1 MAINKAYLN
10 ARHDE
15 SSDECMT
22 PFYAVEPLLKYIP
35 RNKTVWCPFDKEWSA
50 FVKLLSTRNEVIH
63 SHIDDGK
70 DFFTYKPEQFDI
82 IISNPPFSC
91 KDKVLQRCYELS
103 TRNEVIHSHIDDGK
117 DFFTYKPEQFDIII
131 SNPPFSCKDKVLQRC
146 YELNKPFA
154 MLLPVSC
161 IQGKKRVE
169 MFMKNG
175 LQILAFDLRVDY
187 HTRGNMQ
194 ETTKATYFGSAF
206 FCKDILP
213 LSLMFAPLKKYDQSL
228 GEKASAKRERFYQP
242 SLFEGFEDI
251 G

>member
-70 DFFTYKPEQFDI
+70 DFFTYKP
-82 IISNPPFSC
+82 
-91 KDKVLQRCYELS
+91 K
-103 TRNEVIHSHIDDGK
+103 H
-117 DFFTYKPEQFDIII
+117 FDIII

-194 ETTKATYFGSAF
+194 ETTKATHFGSAF

-213 LSLMFAPLKKYDQSL
+213 LSLMFASLKKYDQSL
-228 GEKASAKRERFYQP
+228 GEKASAKRERLYQP
-242 SLFEGFEDI
+242 SLFEEFEEMA
-251 G
+251 